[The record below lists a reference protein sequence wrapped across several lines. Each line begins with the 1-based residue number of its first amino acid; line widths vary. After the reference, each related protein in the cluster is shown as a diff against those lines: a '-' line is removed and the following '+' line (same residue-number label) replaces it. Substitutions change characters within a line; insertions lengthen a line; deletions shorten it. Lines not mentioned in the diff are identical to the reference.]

1 MFHPLTPPLLK
12 KTPQQNHGKTNPTP
26 PPHKAQN
33 KNKNKKQI
41 IVGCIEVSQ

>member
-1 MFHPLTPPLLK
+1 LYINVYTLGNCYAPD
-12 KTPQQNHGKTNPTP
+12 KTNPTP

-41 IVGCIEVSQ
+41 IVGCIEAFVSI